1 MKYIKGLS
9 LLLCLL
15 LALTAVFTACD
26 SKTPTADTTAS
37 DTAAPTET
45 PTNTPD
51 ETPTEAPTDAETEAP
66 VDLSADELKALLS
79 AALAK
84 DTGDAAATVKT
95 YMGDEVYLSQTIVQ
109 IGNDFVYDVD
119 TMGMKNRVTALGEQ
133 VYYYVSMDDGEAV
146 TEVRYVFTPTAEERT
161 ELFGSLV
168 ASGTSVGLEEDVQEG
183 ILNSTMA
190 GKKLADGTVEL
201 TCTGLSDDLIT
212 LLMGEPMEGASLSFA
227 FTLDAEERMTSM
239 RFTIDM
245 PAELTG
251 GEPMTVTTESAVD
264 YTPDPITAPADADQ
278 YVASTYDDLF
288 GIVLPEADPEE
299 AASVG
304 LPLDGD
310 QYTIG
315 GENAAYDAES
325 QYFFLCLY
333 AHCYVDKT
341 FTLYGNL
348 IETED
353 DVLVLSLGEDM
364 EIPVYFEGS
373 SAPTAGS
380 YVKLT
385 ATYTQTVDMGDYVDF
400 DCLTM
405 MVSSCEVLGEAQG
418 PNGGKLMYITAS
430 SLNVRTSSD
439 TSSSDNIIGS
449 YSKGDLVEVFEQDAK
464 GWYRVNYNGQTAYIS
479 NKYVSETK
487 P

>member
-1 MKYIKGLS
+1 
-9 LLLCLL
+9 
-15 LALTAVFTACD
+15 
-26 SKTPTADTTAS
+26 
-37 DTAAPTET
+37 
-45 PTNTPD
+45 
-51 ETPTEAPTDAETEAP
+51 
-66 VDLSADELKALLS
+66 
-79 AALAK
+79 
-84 DTGDAAATVKT
+84 
-95 YMGDEVYLSQTIVQ
+95 
-109 IGNDFVYDVD
+109 
-119 TMGMKNRVTALGEQ
+119 
-133 VYYYVSMDDGEAV
+133 
-146 TEVRYVFTPTAEERT
+146 
-161 ELFGSLV
+161 
-168 ASGTSVGLEEDVQEG
+168 
-183 ILNSTMA
+183 
-190 GKKLADGTVEL
+190 
-201 TCTGLSDDLIT
+201 
-212 LLMGEPMEGASLSFA
+212 
-227 FTLDAEERMTSM
+227 M

-251 GEPMTVTTESAVD
+251 GEPTTVTTESAVD

-310 QYTIG
+310 HYTIG

-341 FTLYGNL
+341 FTLCGNL

-353 DVLVLSLGEDM
+353 DILVLSLGEDM
-364 EIPVYFEGS
+364 EIPVYFEGT
-373 SAPTAGS
+373 SAPTVGS

-405 MVSSCEVLGEAQG
+405 MVTSCEVLGEAQG